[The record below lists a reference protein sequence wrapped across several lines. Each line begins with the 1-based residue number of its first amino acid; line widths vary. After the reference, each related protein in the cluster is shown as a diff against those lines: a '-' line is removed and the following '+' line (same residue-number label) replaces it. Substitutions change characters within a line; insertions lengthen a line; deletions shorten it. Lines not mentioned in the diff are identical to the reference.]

1 MRKMACV
8 AVLLAAALS
17 GGCGASGSPV
27 VAVTPTSP
35 APVRAKPSAAAAP
48 VAESRAPKRRVGD
61 FMVHL
66 LSGSFREKPALF
78 SERVVGQEAGGL
90 VIEYRLE
97 DNDGARALRAHFDE
111 NGEVTRVLRLVG
123 KATEP
128 GTLADYEALLAAS
141 TVVPDENHGLEHA
154 RRSTCTVGPSE
165 LDCLTKSYRVRLGD
179 REAAL
184 DISESAA
191 LPGRDLSGEITAAD
205 GSVIYR
211 SSLVEYGNDR
221 PTGNATAE
229 LAAPTP
235 APAR

>member
-1 MRKMACV
+1 MHKMACV
-8 AVLLAAALS
+8 AALLSAALS
-17 GGCGASGSPV
+17 GGCGTSGSPAS
-27 VAVTPTSP
+27 AVTPASP
-35 APVRAKPSAAAAP
+35 ARVSEKPTRAAP
-48 VAESRAPKRRVGD
+48 ASAEVLSPKRRVGD

-78 SERVVGQEAGGL
+78 SERVVAEEAGGL

-111 NGEVTRVLRLVG
+111 NGEVTRVLRVVG
-123 KATEP
+123 NTTEP
-128 GTLADYEALLAAS
+128 GTLADYEALVAAS
-141 TVVPDENHGLEHA
+141 TVVPDENQGLEHA
-154 RRSTCTVGPSE
+154 RQSTCMVGPSE

-184 DISESAA
+184 DISESAS
-191 LPGRDLSGEITAAD
+191 LPGRDLGSEITAAD

-211 SSLVEYGNDR
+211 SSLIEYGNDR